1 MFLRTTLLCFPE
13 ALLEIE
19 INENGEK
26 RRIALRETTI
36 VKMAFYKK
44 F

>member
-1 MFLRTTLLCFPE
+1 MFLRTTFLCFPE

-26 RRIALRETTI
+26 RIALRETTI